1 MVLKLEV
8 NEMAVVYQ
16 VLQNQQIA
24 GKDAV
29 VFGKIMTKLEKEL
42 EKSAPN
48 TLVNNG

>member
-1 MVLKLEV
+1 MALKLEV

-29 VFGKIMTKLEKEL
+29 MFAKIMTKLEKEL
-42 EKSAPN
+42 EKSGPN
-48 TLVNNG
+48 TLVK

>member
-8 NEMAVVYQ
+8 NEIAVIYQ
-16 VLQNQQIA
+16 IMQNQQIV

-29 VFGKIMTKLEKEL
+29 MYGKILTKLEKEL

-48 TLVNNG
+48 TLVK

>member
-1 MVLKLEV
+1 MALKLEV

-16 VLQNQQIA
+16 VMQNQQIS

-29 VFGKIMTKLEKEL
+29 MFAKIITKLEKEL
-42 EKSAPN
+42 EKSAPS

>member
-1 MVLKLEV
+1 MALKLEV
-8 NEMAVVYQ
+8 NEMAVIYQ
-16 VLQNQQIA
+16 VMQNQSIA

-29 VFGKIMTKLEKEL
+29 MFGKIITKLEKEL